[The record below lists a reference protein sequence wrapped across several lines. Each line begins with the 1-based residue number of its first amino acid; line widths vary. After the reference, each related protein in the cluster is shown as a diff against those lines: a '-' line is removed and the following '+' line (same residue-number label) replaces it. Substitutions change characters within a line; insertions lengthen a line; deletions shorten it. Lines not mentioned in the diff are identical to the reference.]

1 NQQQQQAQPQQTQ
14 VAHFTGPPS
23 INPASGK
30 LSTQDLFPEIEGNV
44 LAAVIGHTLPAS
56 DLYKLDARYRDKP
69 DRSTLELDGTSL
81 RITAETSARDYPF
94 FSYVH
99 QPLVV
104 YFTILI
110 YHVPDCKYF
119 AAAAMLYIGQLN
131 EEYEWAAVLRS
142 HLSFFQRRRREMQ
155 RGDYT
160 RCGLRDSDLFDEH
173 LVGHRR
179 QRPSEQ
185 KKTPKTG
192 ASAEIMNLGASVGFQ
207 GPSTLQ
213 SCSNL
218 RSAFEVRQSI
228 TRDVAVLLAN
238 GRAHGPSPLLRSPLS
253 GTHLWVPSPASTPPN
268 AGASTTSPGP

>member
-1 NQQQQQAQPQQTQ
+1 M
-14 VAHFTGPPS
+14 
-23 INPASGK
+23 
-30 LSTQDLFPEIEGNV
+30 

-81 RITAETSARDYPF
+81 RIKGETSARDYPS

-110 YHVPDCKYF
+110 HHVPDCKYF
-119 AAAAMLYIGQLN
+119 AAAAMLYIGQLQKLN
-131 EEYEWAAVLRS
+131 EEYEWAAVLRY

-160 RCGLRDSDLFDEH
+160 RWGLRDSDLFDEH

-192 ASAEIMNLGASVGFQ
+192 ASTEVCRLFNAGSC
-207 GPSTLQ
+207 PSP
-213 SCSNL
+213 C
-218 RSAFEVRQSI
+218 R
-228 TRDVAVLLAN
+228 N
-238 GRAHGPSPLLRSPLS
+238 GRIHRCQTCNSEG
-253 GTHLWVPSPASTPPN
+253 H
-268 AGASTTSPGP
+268 GASTHPAPTSKTT